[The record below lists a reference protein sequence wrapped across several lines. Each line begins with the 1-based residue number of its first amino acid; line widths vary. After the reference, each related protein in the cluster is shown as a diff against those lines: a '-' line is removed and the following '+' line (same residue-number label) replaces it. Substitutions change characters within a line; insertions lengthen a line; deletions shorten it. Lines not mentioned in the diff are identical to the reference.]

1 LVPARSWRI
10 QSSTGGHGSQPWNSS
25 AISRSERINA
35 EDHSVFNPVLYAAD
49 HLVPVIR
56 FGQTDVCPY
65 HGTPAVVTT
74 ALTVL
79 GWTLGIAIAAA
90 ASRTLTRN

>member
-1 LVPARSWRI
+1 
-10 QSSTGGHGSQPWNSS
+10 
-25 AISRSERINA
+25 
-35 EDHSVFNPVLYAAD
+35 VFNPVLYAAD

-56 FGQTDVCPY
+56 FGQTDVWQY